1 MNAVGPDARA
11 GNIDIITLAFT
22 LTEAVKALVE
32 HARHFC
38 YEVMLSG
45 YACQRCGG
53 TLEMIAE
60 SRCRCRGCGFEFD
73 PTLTF
78 QRCSG
83 CGGKLRLRITRY
95 QCRSCQRDMPSRFTY
110 DGPVFDPEYFRQRM
124 AESRQRKAER
134 SEQLQQRLQ
143 ESRSPPLDT
152 PAAELESI
160 PGLMAALD
168 DLVGVEDVAAWL
180 PLCKGFD
187 LNRYQEHVRDHVRR
201 RPVDFDDIPALEG
214 NTRLDRVWRFVAVVF
229 MAHSGLIDI
238 EQEGRTIM
246 LRLKDETDHEG

>member
-1 MNAVGPDARA
+1 MNPVGSKIRE
-11 GNIDIITLAFT
+11 GQIDIIELAFA
-22 LTEAVKALVE
+22 LTETVKAFVG

-45 YACQRCGG
+45 YTCQHCGG
-53 TLEMIAE
+53 TLVMIAE

-73 PTLTF
+73 PTLAF
-78 QRCSG
+78 QRCG
-83 CGGKLRLRITRY
+83 TCGEKLQLRVTRY
-95 QCRSCQRDMPSRFTY
+95 QCRSCRRDMPSRFVFE
-110 DGPVFDPEYFRQRM
+110 GPVFDPEYFRQRM

-134 SEQLQQRLQ
+134 AEQFQQRLQ

-160 PGLMAALD
+160 PGLLAALN

-187 LNRYQEHVRDHVRR
+187 LNLYQEHVRAHVQR
-201 RPVDFDDIPALEG
+201 RPMDFDDIPALEG
-214 NTRLDRVWRFVAVVF
+214 NRRLDRVWRFVAVVF
-229 MAHSGLIDI
+229 MAHAGVIEI
-238 EQEGRTIM
+238 EQDGHDIT